1 MDQRRPLA
9 RSKKVWYDKNSERR
23 TPIRR
28 ANSAQG
34 SDCMHTI
41 GDLVELFK
49 VLFDFFAQMFDLI
62 KKNFGK
68 EEEEEATEE

>member
-1 MDQRRPLA
+1 
-9 RSKKVWYDKNSERR
+9 
-23 TPIRR
+23 
-28 ANSAQG
+28 
-34 SDCMHTI
+34 MHTI